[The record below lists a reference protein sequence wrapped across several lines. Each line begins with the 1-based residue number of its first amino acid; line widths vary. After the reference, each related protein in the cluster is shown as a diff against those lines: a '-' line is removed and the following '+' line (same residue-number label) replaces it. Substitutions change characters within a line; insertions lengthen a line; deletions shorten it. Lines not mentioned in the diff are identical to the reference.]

1 MARHLPVLLRIENN
15 EKITQENNY
24 EFLYHLQRAL
34 LLALHERGRLGAMA
48 YHHAAENLECQRRER
63 ARKLQRAGE
72 RP

>member
-1 MARHLPVLLRIENN
+1 MARHLPVLLRIDNN

>member
-1 MARHLPVLLRIENN
+1 MARHLPVLLGIENN

-48 YHHAAENLECQRRER
+48 YHHAAENLDCQRRER

>member
-34 LLALHERGRLGAMA
+34 LLALHERGRIGAMA
-48 YHHAAENLECQRRER
+48 YHHAAENLDCQRRER